1 VATMLPQVPNYLPQ
15 GAIDPFGSLLQGAQ
29 AGAQLA
35 NVEMARQQQA
45 AQMAAMQQRA
55 ALEQQAAERA
65 AANEAELQELQAVPF
80 DQMSRQ
86 QQLRLLQL
94 TNSEVSRAFISR
106 QLEQIPTTVKANRA
120 RSYGGIV
127 NALVLNPEV
136 GVKRLRELA
145 EAETNPQEKKAIEVA
160 LRAAEIDP
168 FVAAR
173 TIHGMMD
180 MLGGEETR
188 KIADAVVN
196 NLDRVGK
203 PLYPRQPGKPMVVGG
218 AVFFP
223 ETGEFKQPPRQSQ
236 LLSPEEEAQRARIAA
251 AGRAPSAPREPAA
264 PGAPVAVVDPAT
276 GRPVLVT
283 REEALAGR
291 MTPAAA
297 MEGLT
302 PKERQNREAKF
313 PQATT
318 ALRTFDASSD
328 TLIKELERL
337 RDHPGLGSIT
347 GIAAGRIPGI
357 TPSGRAAEALF
368 DKIVARGQFQ
378 ELQNLRNSSPT
389 GGALGNVS
397 NAENDR
403 LRQAFAALDRRQDAP
418 DVKAAIDI
426 AIGEIRGA
434 KGRLRDAYDLTY
446 EYRQGGGQSPAP
458 APAPGGGGFPT
469 PPQVAIDA
477 LKAGRG
483 TDAQFDA
490 VFGPGAAARA
500 RGR

>member
-203 PLYPRQPGKPMVVGG
+203 PLYPRQPGKAMVVGG
-218 AVFFP
+218 AVFMP
-223 ETGEFKQPPRQSQ
+223 ETREFLQPPRQSQ
-236 LLSPEEEAQRARIAA
+236 LLPPEEEAQRARIAA
-251 AGRAPSAPREPAA
+251 AGRAPSAPREQVVQAVDPDTGRTIFVSQSEALSRRLSPASTARPETPNVSEQQASTATRRLLQRAKEINAAVQRTPNAEA
-264 PGAPVAVVDPAT
+264 PSAVEAGMENTPLLSRATNLVRSADRQIVASAQDDVLDALLYLATGAAYNKEQLQQQKSAYLPVWSDDPAT
-276 GRPVLVT
+276 RAAKRQRLAQAIEGARV
-283 REEALAGR
+283 RAGR
-291 MTPAAA
+291 AWTP
-297 MEGLT
+297 
-302 PKERQNREAKF
+302 
-313 PQATT
+313 
-318 ALRTFDASSD
+318 
-328 TLIKELERL
+328 ELE
-337 RDHPGLGSIT
+337 
-347 GIAAGRIPGI
+347 
-357 TPSGRAAEALF
+357 
-368 DKIVARGQFQ
+368 Q
-378 ELQNLRNSSPT
+378 ELNKLLASPT
-389 GGALGNVS
+389 MQSDAGA
-397 NAENDR
+397 
-403 LRQAFAALDRRQDAP
+403 
-418 DVKAAIDI
+418 
-426 AIGEIRGA
+426 
-434 KGRLRDAYDLTY
+434 
-446 EYRQGGGQSPAP
+446 AP
-458 APAPGGGGFPT
+458 AGTGQWRLLPT
-469 PPQVAIDA
+469 TP
-477 LKAGRG
+477 R
-483 TDAQFDA
+483 
-490 VFGPGAAARA
+490 
-500 RGR
+500 

>member
-1 VATMLPQVPNYLPQ
+1 MALGPINYQMQVQ
-15 GAIDPFGSLLQGAQ
+15 SPFESVLQGMRV
-29 AGAQLA
+29 GAQMA
-35 NVEMARQQQA
+35 DIEAARQQQA
-45 AQMAAMQQRA
+45 VQMEAMRQKA
-55 ALEQQAAERA
+55 ALEQQAAQRA
-65 AANEAELQELQAVPF
+65 AANEVELQQLQAVPF
-80 DQMSRQ
+80 EQMSRQ
-86 QQLRLLQL
+86 QQLRLMQL
-94 TNSEVSRAFISR
+94 SNSEATRAFISR
-106 QLEQIPTTVKANRA
+106 QIEQVPATVRTNRA

-127 NALVLNPEV
+127 NALVLNPEI

-145 EAETNPQEKKAIEVA
+145 EAEQDPAEKKALEVA
-160 LRAAEIDP
+160 AQAAEMDP
-168 FVAAR
+168 FAAAR
-173 TIHGMMD
+173 TMHGMMD
-180 MLGGEETR
+180 MIGGEETR

-196 NLDRVGK
+196 NLVRVGK
-203 PLYPRQPGKPMVVGG
+203 PLYPKEPGKPVVVGG
-218 AVFFP
+218 SVFMP
-223 ETGEFKQPPRQSQ
+223 DTREFLQPPRQPK
-236 LLSPEEEAQRARIAA
+236 LLTPEEEEQEIRIAREKRPPA
-251 AGRAPSAPREPAA
+251 APREPAS

-313 PQATT
+313 PQATS
-318 ALRTFDASSD
+318 ALRTFESSSD
-328 TLIKELERL
+328 TLVKDLERL

-403 LRQAFAALDRRQDAP
+403 LRQAFASLDRRQDAP
-418 DVKAAIDI
+418 DVKAAIDT
-426 AIGEIRGA
+426 AIGEIRAA

-446 EYRQGGGQSPAP
+446 EYRQGGGQAPAAPSGVRPAAPAP
-458 APAPGGGGFPT
+458 APAGGAVSVTLPDGRTVSFPN
-469 PPQVAIDA
+469 QSAADQFRRA
-477 LKAGRG
+477 AGL
-483 TDAQFDA
+483 
-490 VFGPGAAARA
+490 
-500 RGR
+500 